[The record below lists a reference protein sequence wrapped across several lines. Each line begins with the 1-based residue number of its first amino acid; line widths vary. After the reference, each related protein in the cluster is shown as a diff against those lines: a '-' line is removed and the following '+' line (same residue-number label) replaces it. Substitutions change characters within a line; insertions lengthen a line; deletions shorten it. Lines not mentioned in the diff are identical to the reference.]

1 MKQSLY
7 LFIIALALCAC
18 RTDDIS
24 APAITLRGNDPTF
37 VRLGAPYVEA
47 GADAIDVEE
56 GAIGDIDIDASDIQV
71 DTVGTYNVQYL
82 AFDQSDNL
90 GTQSRTVHVFAD
102 AAVYSGT
109 YSTEAV
115 CAEDTVNYTVTVSAD
130 AADSTLLLI
139 DNLAELGAGT
149 AVIVRLSGNTFSS
162 LTAADTVGGDPIG
175 GNGTL
180 TDGSTGL
187 FRFTLNYSLQGASDT
202 LSCNGTFT
210 KQ

>member
-1 MKQSLY
+1 M
-7 LFIIALALCAC
+7 IALALGAC

-24 APAITLRGNDPTF
+24 APAITLLGNDPTF
-37 VRLGAPYVEA
+37 IRLGDPYVEP

-56 GAIGDIDIDASDIQV
+56 GAIADVEIDATDIQL

-90 GTQSRTVHVFAD
+90 GTQSRTIHVFAD
-102 AAVYSGT
+102 GSVYSGT

-115 CAEDTVNYTVTVSAD
+115 CADDTINYTVTVSAD

-139 DNLAELGAGT
+139 DNLAELGVGT
-149 AVIVRLSGNTFSS
+149 AVMVSLSGNTFSS
-162 LTAADTVGGDPIG
+162 LTAADTIAGEPIG
-175 GNGTL
+175 GSGTL
-180 TDGSTGL
+180 TDGTTGL
-187 FRFTLNYSLQGASDT
+187 FQFSLNYTVEGASDT
-202 LSCNGTFT
+202 VTCNGTFT